1 MKVNSKSGLKWLTRK
16 KKQINYLCSFYFLL
30 LFFNL
35 APQEPSLAQ
44 RSRRLRWRHRFR
56 SNRAWQP
63 FCQEANKHVWS
74 EKMLI
79 HSHTER
85 GPQNY
90 PRKTW
95 WVIMIHGRSGFCL
108 RWAKGLYFDF
118 VLYLKQNYWNYS
130 WHLVNIGDNG
140 LNTVKWCVTFSQIL
154 RAVDVILVIKLAV
167 LSLKLN
173 TRFTFSR
180 WYNSNVLFASARIKL
195 YLFIKSVYLYLDLD
209 FLFQPSLFL
218 PIYNYHLKVLIVR
231 QRV

>member
-1 MKVNSKSGLKWLTRK
+1 MNNQKKSKLT
-16 KKQINYLCSFYFLL
+16 IYVLFIFYFYFLTSRHRS
-30 LFFNL
+30 
-35 APQEPSLAQ
+35 PLAQ

-85 GPQNY
+85 GPQNH
-90 PRKTW
+90 PSKTW

-154 RAVDVILVIKLAV
+154 RAVYVILVIKLAV

-195 YLFIKSVYLYLDLD
+195 YLFIISVYLYLDMD
-209 FLFQPSLFL
+209 FLFQHSLFL